1 MNLLNVEVVLDRDK
15 GIQQARHKPEVMKE
29 LRDAT
34 INYAIL
40 WHRWGAEVGYEE
52 MIGLMKMEKEER
64 EEVKQHAGYRGIIK
78 SCEQATMDG
87 YKWLW
92 IDTCCIDK
100 RSSSE
105 LSEAIYS
112 MYRWYENAQVCYAYL
127 NDVDELTF
135 PTEVDYNKFAES
147 NAPKEVK
154 FFNKDWVY
162 IDNKQQLAFT
172 LECIAGIP
180 DNVLTSGL
188 AGKRLSVAQIMSW
201 AARRKTECNEDRA
214 YSLMGLF
221 GVNMPMLYGEGRRAF
236 RRLQL
241 EIIRE
246 FSDHSIFAW
255 KPRIPRTGSV
265 LAEDPSDFRGCGDI
279 KKLEPNEF
287 IGRLVEEYIERRGR
301 VGNSSHNDIDSWAQV
316 ISTNSRHCVTQ
327 LTPSNFAHLQLA
339 VRVSKCSCP
348 LSPLV
353 TLHLI
358 SGPYWHVL
366 IATIDLVSFQ
376 RSFARTLI
384 DSLLPTTYPEF
395 KTLYLTHHQDV
406 NETHRE
412 FFLDDKHASFHGFT
426 CRSTYPPKFTGNTV
440 TLSSLTDD
448 LIVIVYAN
456 DDARSWFAVG
466 LGYYL
471 GQGWVHIV
479 YDRRSLTQWENWIDF
494 GRGAYD
500 RMWKARAKHAQ
511 GMPKLE
517 LSAYEHW
524 NDHFSKHAHLPQSI
538 WAARVF
544 WLGLWTGFVVR
555 ICCSWTSGGSA
566 LTSVPVDGLQQL
578 GDYGDYFD
586 GIHICTGNIFEDMRV
601 AGIDLKDSTYF
612 PVVSLVVDPGK
623 YLVTT
628 TIQCS
633 DFYMVDKDGKLRDSD
648 DGLAPET
655 GNHSTTTGTLT
666 LLCIIARPEWND
678 SEVFGSTFAHS
689 CIWCLASSLSDFAYS
704 ADHTIC
710 SINPRE
716 LNRLTDLPQRKDIAI
731 EFFLDLYGLKY
742 LKNYTGNVTFFAR
755 FPSMTESSPLK
766 RMAYKYTQLSCRAPI
781 QLWDANLFKGG
792 RQFTTAESD
801 PRLEAVLPLLHKR
814 CQILGEKYSAPHR
827 YADERRRLES
837 EIKSI
842 SQTLGA
848 DLLEHIMI
856 TFREAYHEHVL
867 SIMATDQAS
876 HMKYDR
882 QLDARS
888 MVQDIKTLQVKF
900 DTTKDEDEQR
910 ALEEDVTGKART
922 VSSPVV
928 LLVWDLRRSGRTV
941 TEGKPTLS
949 LLWMSFDTVQ
959 VVDYIRREG
968 SIKGEFLAVNPSTDP
983 GDDQAHLQRIML
995 DAGANTSKYRL
1006 WLDAGPENKLSGQV
1020 QI

>member
-180 DNVLTSGL
+180 DNRGSVSV
-188 AGKRLSVAQIMSW
+188 VAQIMSW

-426 CRSTYPPKFTGNTV
+426 CRSTYPRKFTGNTV

-538 WAARVF
+538 WAARAF
-544 WLGLWTGFVVR
+544 WAMVDVIECPGCCDGPYGMTTTPVGTFSWMIWMASLYPGLWTGFVVR
-555 ICCSWTSGGSA
+555 ICCGRTSGGSA
-566 LTSVPVDGLQQL
+566 LTSVPVNGLQQL

-586 GIHICTGNIFEDMRV
+586 GTLICTGNIFEDMRIV
-601 AGIDLKDSTYF
+601 GIDLEDSTYC
-612 PVVSLVVDPGK
+612 PVVSPVVDPGTVAISRWMRNQDDIVVTYARTKETYLALHQPKAISLVAYEHISVLLKALSARLAGK

-716 LNRLTDLPQRKDIAI
+716 LNRLTDLPI
-731 EFFLDLYGLKY
+731 
-742 LKNYTGNVTFFAR
+742 
-755 FPSMTESSPLK
+755 
-766 RMAYKYTQLSCRAPI
+766 
-781 QLWDANLFKGG
+781 G
-792 RQFTTAESD
+792 R
-801 PRLEAVLPLLHKR
+801 
-814 CQILGEKYSAPHR
+814 
-827 YADERRRLES
+827 
-837 EIKSI
+837 
-842 SQTLGA
+842 
-848 DLLEHIMI
+848 
-856 TFREAYHEHVL
+856 
-867 SIMATDQAS
+867 
-876 HMKYDR
+876 
-882 QLDARS
+882 
-888 MVQDIKTLQVKF
+888 
-900 DTTKDEDEQR
+900 
-910 ALEEDVTGKART
+910 GK
-922 VSSPVV
+922 
-928 LLVWDLRRSGRTV
+928 
-941 TEGKPTLS
+941 
-949 LLWMSFDTVQ
+949 
-959 VVDYIRREG
+959 I
-968 SIKGEFLAVNPSTDP
+968 
-983 GDDQAHLQRIML
+983 
-995 DAGANTSKYRL
+995 
-1006 WLDAGPENKLSGQV
+1006 
-1020 QI
+1020 